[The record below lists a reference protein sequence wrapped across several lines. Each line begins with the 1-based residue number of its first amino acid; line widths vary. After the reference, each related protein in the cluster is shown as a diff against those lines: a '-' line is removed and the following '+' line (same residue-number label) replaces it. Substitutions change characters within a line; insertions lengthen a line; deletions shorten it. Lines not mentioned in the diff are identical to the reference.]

1 MRTALPRAAFLLLAV
16 LAAVAT
22 AAEPVVAIVGA
33 TVLVSP
39 TDKPIPNGVV
49 LLQAGR
55 VLSVGTA
62 QEVPVPAKA
71 TRIDGKGLT
80 LSAGYWNC
88 HVHFSGPEWQEAKT
102 APKEKLAASMEE
114 MLNRYGFTTVVD
126 AGSTLANTVALRVR
140 VETGDVPGPRILTAG
155 GPLFPKGGIPVYLT
169 QTLPKATLEHLFQPA
184 TPEEARADVEAN
196 LAQGADATKLFA
208 GSWLGGGK
216 TVEMPL
222 DILKAAAD
230 ATHLSHKQVLAHP
243 QTLEGIQRSLAG
255 GVDVLMHTAPDAGP
269 WPAELV
275 SRLVAAHLALVP
287 TLGLWTVVAKDA
299 RMTPARAEAF
309 VQGGVAQLGAFAK
322 AGGEVLFGTDVG
334 FHHQTDPSEEL
345 VRMAQAGLSWR
356 DVLASLTTAPAARFG
371 GGGTGTL
378 ATGEPADVVLFRG
391 EPVRDP
397 RAFGHVVLSLRG
409 GQVLYRAPK

>member
-114 MLNRYGFTTVVD
+114 MLNRYGFTTVAQS
-126 AGSTLANTVALRVR
+126 AGSGNAALS
-140 VETGDVPGPRILTAG
+140 VPFSVTSLQPGTTYYYRLDAQNSNGLILGSGQSFTTSAPRIPTRSPSLTAPRDG
-155 GPLFPKGGIPVYLT
+155 ARSRRPTNNANGWSS
-169 QTLPKATLEHLFQPA
+169 KA
-184 TPEEARADVEAN
+184 
-196 LAQGADATKLFA
+196 
-208 GSWLGGGK
+208 S
-216 TVEMPL
+216 
-222 DILKAAAD
+222 
-230 ATHLSHKQVLAHP
+230 S
-243 QTLEGIQRSLAG
+243 
-255 GVDVLMHTAPDAGP
+255 
-269 WPAELV
+269 
-275 SRLVAAHLALVP
+275 
-287 TLGLWTVVAKDA
+287 A
-299 RMTPARAEAF
+299 RMP
-309 VQGGVAQLGAFAK
+309 
-322 AGGEVLFGTDVG
+322 
-334 FHHQTDPSEEL
+334 
-345 VRMAQAGLSWR
+345 
-356 DVLASLTTAPAARFG
+356 RFRPG
-371 GGGTGTL
+371 
-378 ATGEPADVVLFRG
+378 
-391 EPVRDP
+391 
-397 RAFGHVVLSLRG
+397 
-409 GQVLYRAPK
+409 